1 MRLPTAIY
9 FARQSTLGFCNWLVV
24 TCLFSMSFIL
34 NAIQKTLGSAVSFVV
49 DYGKWIIGCNQNAV
63 ALENSLVPCA
73 SPLVSTRRGSMFQD
87 EDGDLA
93 HEFYE
98 EVDPLEG
105 RPWMRRVTENLTEQG
120 IVKLRYP
127 RLHVDFPV
135 ALYEG

>member
-73 SPLVSTRRGSMFQD
+73 SPLVSTRRGYECYVVPEISVSSKGHSMHLGPKISGVELPF
-87 EDGDLA
+87 LSA
-93 HEFYE
+93 
-98 EVDPLEG
+98 
-105 RPWMRRVTENLTEQG
+105 
-120 IVKLRYP
+120 
-127 RLHVDFPV
+127 
-135 ALYEG
+135 

>member
-1 MRLPTAIY
+1 
-9 FARQSTLGFCNWLVV
+9 
-24 TCLFSMSFIL
+24 
-34 NAIQKTLGSAVSFVV
+34 
-49 DYGKWIIGCNQNAV
+49 
-63 ALENSLVPCA
+63 
-73 SPLVSTRRGSMFQD
+73 MFKD

-98 EVDPLEG
+98 EVDSLPG
-105 RPWMRRVTENLTEQG
+105 RPWMRRITENLTEQG